1 LLSDEFKRE
10 LKLSQ
15 EGGTVEI
22 LTQLQSMEKQVFL
35 FFIVTASYD
44 FDFAISASF
53 LHEEDLPYH
62 ERQVATVERNLE
74 DKDVLR
80 FMVASSQ
87 VGLSVVSPLFLA
99 RLYSVILFPF
109 IPHLR
114 SF

>member
-44 FDFAISASF
+44 FDFAISRF
-53 LHEEDLPYH
+53 LS
-62 ERQVATVERNLE
+62 T
-74 DKDVLR
+74 
-80 FMVASSQ
+80 
-87 VGLSVVSPLFLA
+87 
-99 RLYSVILFPF
+99 
-109 IPHLR
+109 
-114 SF
+114 